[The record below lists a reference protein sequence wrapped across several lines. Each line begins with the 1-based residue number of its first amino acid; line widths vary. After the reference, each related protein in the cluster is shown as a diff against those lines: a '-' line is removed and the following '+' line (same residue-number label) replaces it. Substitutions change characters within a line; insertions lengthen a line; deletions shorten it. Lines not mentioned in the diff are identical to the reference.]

1 MTPAVLLLSTSTFNM
16 IRKVEM
22 LKQFREQSGM
32 VINSSKT
39 KFFVINGEEGNK
51 EPLRGVDELI
61 IRRAL

>member
-1 MTPAVLLLSTSTFNM
+1 M

-51 EPLRGVDELI
+51 KPLLGVDELI